1 MLEISVIIC
10 TYNRSNYLRQAIQSL
25 AEQTL
30 DRDSFEVIVVDNRS
44 TDNTKDIVTKEFEHL
59 SNLKYVYEPQ
69 QGLTYARNTG
79 WKSAKTKYIA
89 YLDDDAIASSG
100 WLENILKAFA
110 ISPKIGCVGGKIVP
124 LWEDLRPEW
133 LPDSL
138 LCYLAILD
146 MSEDALLLTDGQY
159 VFGAN
164 MSFDVAALQSV
175 GGFDPEL
182 GRKGNNLLSNEELI
196 VQKRLR
202 IIGFECYYDS
212 RVDIVHQIQS
222 SRLTPDW
229 FYQRAYWQGISN
241 AVMRIKIEHSLFLR
255 VALAINAWFNIL
267 KSFLEIPNL
276 FANQLERVAPKCKVL
291 QKLGYA
297 MMLSGLVCLE

>member
-1 MLEISVIIC
+1 METTTKITVIIC
-10 TYNRSNYLRQAIQSL
+10 TYNRSKYLRQAIQSL

-44 TDNTKDIVTKEFEHL
+44 TDNTKDVVTKEFEHL
-59 SNLKYVYEPQ
+59 SNLRYVYEPQ

-79 WKSAKTKYIA
+79 WRAAKTKYIA

-146 MSEDALLLTDGQY
+146 MSEGALLLTEGQY

-202 IIGFECYYDS
+202 ISGFECYYDS

-222 SRLTPDW
+222 IRLKPDW
-229 FYQRAYWQGISN
+229 FYTRS
-241 AVMRIKIEHSLFLR
+241 
-255 VALAINAWFNIL
+255 
-267 KSFLEIPNL
+267 
-276 FANQLERVAPKCKVL
+276 
-291 QKLGYA
+291 
-297 MMLSGLVCLE
+297 